1 MLFPT
6 GYRCAT
12 ASGPP
17 PWSTWTTSP
26 RIPTPGPCPCAGPG
40 ENRPRARTRC
50 DYVKRLQDLL
60 VPSTQAR
67 HDYALWGYF
76 GFIDAAALRWV
87 GKGCP
92 EEDRWALIDAALGAL
107 EGALGD
113 WAA

>member
-1 MLFPT
+1 M
-6 GYRCAT
+6 RDRIRAAT
-12 ASGPP
+12 MVYLNHIATHPDAWAMP
-17 PWSTWTTSP
+17 M
-26 RIPTPGPCPCAGPG
+26 RRPGG
-40 ENRPRARTRC
+40 EPAAVAELRARTRC